1 MKRVTIKEVANEAG
15 VSISAVSR
23 AFSEGSSLAHEK
35 RTRILEVAEELG
47 YRPSTLAQGLVR
59 NRSNTVTLVSGEMS
73 DPFDAIFLE
82 QLAEA
87 LSDRGKRLIV
97 APASK
102 QGPERGGMFQ
112 ALDDRSD
119 VVIVAAGTMPLNA
132 SEACV
137 RVGLPVILTG
147 RILDIVGIDCVAADN
162 EEGGRQAAML
172 LVRTGCRQPVY
183 FGFAERSIADQER
196 QAGFCMAFSEMGS
209 NVSADYA
216 VARSAETVF
225 DDAVRMLSARNQ
237 PDSVFCA
244 TDRLAF
250 GVIEAARA
258 QGLNV
263 PGDISVIGFNNIPAA
278 AWRSYR
284 LTTINY
290 PVSRVVTAIL
300 NMMDQRMENPGMA
313 RQHLR
318 IPVSLVV
325 RDSTRVLGQ

>member
-1 MKRVTIKEVANEAG
+1 MKRVTIKEVALQAG

-23 AFSEGSSLAHEK
+23 AFSEGSSLTPEK
-35 RTRILEVAEELG
+35 RTRVLAVAEQLG
-47 YRPSTLAQGLVR
+47 YRPSSIAQGLVKK
-59 NRSNTVTLVSGEMS
+59 RSNSVTLVSGPMT
-73 DPFDAIFLE
+73 DPFDAMFLE

-97 APASK
+97 APGSK

-119 VVIVAAGTMPLNA
+119 VVVVAAGTMPLDA

-137 RVGLPVILTG
+137 RVGLPVILAG
-147 RILDIVGIDCVAADN
+147 RILDIAGIDCVAADN
-162 EEGGRQAAML
+162 EEGGRQAAQL
-172 LVRTGCRQPVY
+172 LLRTGCRQPVY
-183 FGFAERSIADQER
+183 FGFAERSMADQER
-196 QAGFCMAFSEMGS
+196 QAGFCRAFCEMGS
-209 NVSADYA
+209 EVTAAYA
-216 VARSAETVF
+216 VARSVETIF
-225 DDAVRMLSARNQ
+225 DDATLMLSSRQQ

-258 QGLNV
+258 QGLAV
-263 PGDISVIGFNNIPAA
+263 PGNVSVIGFNNIPAA

-290 PVSRVVTAIL
+290 PVSRVVNAIL
-300 NMMDQRMENPGMA
+300 DTMDRRLANPGLK
-313 RQHLR
+313 RQHMR

-325 RDSTRVLGQ
+325 RDTTRVLNQ